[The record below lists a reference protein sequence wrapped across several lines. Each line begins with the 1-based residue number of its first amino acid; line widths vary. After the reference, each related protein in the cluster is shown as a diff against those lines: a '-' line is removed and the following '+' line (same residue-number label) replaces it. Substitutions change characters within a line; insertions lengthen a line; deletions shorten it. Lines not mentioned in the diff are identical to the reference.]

1 MLSLPTKVL
10 PQNMLNTIKRSRPVY
25 AVGRKL
31 RFAIGSRLGARDIP
45 GIGSRAHYNDF
56 MLTSANPK
64 LVAEYVAGARQFVG
78 ILERSLMQAGKDWRD
93 VDACLEVGSGYG
105 RIIRELRHKLHPSR
119 VYAADVIE
127 EAARFAATEFGV
139 NCMPVLEQAGD
150 KYDGKFDLIYLLS
163 VYTHLRRDMIE
174 ANLRQVAK
182 ALKPGGVVVFSTH
195 GQGSADT
202 AERYGQYWLDKNKM
216 LRELARNGYFYE
228 RYPYYY
234 DEYGLTWM
242 TRAAT
247 MNMLAHAAPELEFVA
262 HNPMDVDAHQ
272 DTFVYRKR

>member
-1 MLSLPTKVL
+1 
-10 PQNMLNTIKRSRPVY
+10 MLNTIKRSRPVY
-25 AVGRKL
+25 AAGRKL
-31 RFAIGSRLGARDIP
+31 RFAIGSRLGAREIP
-45 GIGSRAHYNDF
+45 GIGSRAHFNDF

-78 ILERSLMQAGKDWRD
+78 ILERSLNEAGKDWRD
-93 VDACLEVGSGYG
+93 VDACLEVGCGYG
-105 RIIRELRHKLHPSR
+105 RIIRELRHKLHPSKI
-119 VYAADVIE
+119 YAADVIDE
-127 EAARFAATEFGV
+127 GARFAASEFGV
-139 NCMPVLEQAGD
+139 NNIPVLENTGD

-174 ANLRQVAK
+174 TNLKQVAK

-202 AERYGQYWLDKNKM
+202 AERYDQYWLDKDKM
-216 LRELARNGYFYE
+216 LRSLARDGYFYE

-242 TRAAT
+242 TSTAT
-247 MNMLAHAAPELEFVA
+247 KNLVAHVTPELEFVV
-262 HNPMDVDAHQ
+262 HTPMDVDDHQ

>member
-1 MLSLPTKVL
+1 MVSLPTKVL

-25 AVGRKL
+25 AAGRKL
-31 RFAIGSRLGARDIP
+31 RFAIGSRLGARTIP

-56 MLTSANPK
+56 MLTSADPE
-64 LVAEYVAGARQFVG
+64 LVAEYVSGARQFVG
-78 ILERSLMQAGKDWRD
+78 ILERSLKEAGKDWRD
-93 VDACLEVGSGYG
+93 VQACLEVGCGYG
-105 RIIRELRHKLHPSR
+105 RIIRELRHKLHLSR
-119 VYAADVIE
+119 IFVADVIE
-127 EAARFAATEFGV
+127 EGARFAASEFGV
-139 NCMPVLEQAGD
+139 TCMPVLEQAGER
-150 KYDGKFDLIYLLS
+150 YDGRFDLIYLLS

-182 ALKPGGVVVFSTH
+182 ALNPGGIVVFSMH

-202 AERYGQYWLDKNKM
+202 AERYAQYWLDKDKM
-216 LRELARNGYFYE
+216 LRTLARNGYFYE

-247 MNMLAHAAPELEFVA
+247 LNLVAHSAPELELIS
-262 HNPMDVDAHQ
+262 HNPMDVDNHQ